1 MPSPPAHEPKRTAEW
16 RIAEQ
21 PLAAIGHRQRSKRH
35 SSREETQTHSRN
47 NVVIWMHD
55 AHDYPSGVLA
65 AKKHNLAW
73 ENSECTRN
81 SEKQKSKKLK
91 RVAQLGVKYFNNHEG
106 ESSSSIFPNS
116 RATKHCGNIRASKS
130 NIKRIAEANS
140 YERVK
145 G

>member
-1 MPSPPAHEPKRTAEW
+1 VADSGAAAGSDWPSAAVEASQ
-16 RIAEQ
+16 Q
-21 PLAAIGHRQRSKRH
+21 PGRDTNSIL
-35 SSREETQTHSRN
+35 N
-47 NVVIWMHD
+47 DVVIWMHD
-55 AHDYPSGVLA
+55 AHDYRSGVLA

-130 NIKRIAEANS
+130 NIKRIT
-140 YERVK
+140 
-145 G
+145 